1 MIRLKAFKG
10 RIGNTDYYL
19 TMATFGE
26 VARMV
31 SYKVSDS
38 KDWPPELRQQRPLN
52 MSRVKNFMVPYLLEN
67 EDHFYSAL
75 VVEHVRP
82 DDTNHSINFIADQD
96 DPSTGW
102 VEMNGSEILEA
113 QDGQHRLKSIELAV
127 AQSPEIAKEKIG
139 LVIVPYKSTK
149 VTQQRFSD
157 LNKNAKPTPKAL
169 NVMFEQR
176 EQAALLAK
184 SLAKNSKML
193 DERVNLTSSSLT
205 KRSPY
210 IVTIATVYEA
220 VKIVEPTLNGDDNAK
235 SEQLVHYWDT
245 ALSALPDF
253 ERMVEEEIKPGD
265 IRSRYLYAS
274 GLGFEVL
281 AEVIRTAVVSH
292 PDNWEQVLTEGLPK
306 INWELGYSEWEGIA
320 LIAGRIAIAR
330 APRRRTATLIKH
342 LLGLPVGLSDFADLQ
357 EAYGNLE
364 RELPKPLFD
373 PEGLVASIS

>member
-1 MIRLKAFKG
+1 MIRLRAFKG
-10 RIGNTDYYL
+10 RIGNTDFYL
-19 TMATFGE
+19 SMATFGE

-31 SYKVSDS
+31 SYKMND
-38 KDWPPELRQQRPLN
+38 KEWPTELRQQRPIN
-52 MSRVKNFMVPYLLEN
+52 MSRVKNSMVPYLLEN
-67 EDHFYSAL
+67 DDHFYSAL

-82 DDTNHSINFIADQD
+82 DETKHDVTFIADQD

-113 QDGQHRLKSIELAV
+113 QDGQHRLKSIEMAV
-127 AQSPEIAKEKIG
+127 EQSPEIAKEKIG
-139 LVIVPYKSTK
+139 LVIVPHKTVKSA
-149 VTQQRFSD
+149 QQRFSD

-176 EQAALLAK
+176 EEAALLAK

-193 DERVNLTSSSLT
+193 DDRVNQTSSNLS

-210 IVTIATVYEA
+210 IVTIASLYEA
-220 VKIVEPTLNGDDNAK
+220 VKIVEPTLTGEIDAK

-245 ALSALPDF
+245 ALAAMPDF
-253 ERMVEEEIKPGD
+253 ERMVEGKTTPGD
-265 IRSRYLYAS
+265 IRTKYVYAS

-281 AEVIRTAVVSH
+281 AEVIRAVVVSH
-292 PDNWEQVLTEGLPK
+292 QENWERVLTEGLPC

-342 LLGLPVGLSDFADLQ
+342 LLGLPVGVNDFADLQ
-357 EAYGNLE
+357 EAYSHLD
-364 RELPKPLFD
+364 RELPKPAFD
-373 PEGLVASIS
+373 PIGLVAYNS